1 MPMSSAVVQE
11 AVRVFGKATVEKIYG
26 MFTRVVRNKYHN
38 NPNKYKNYDKIFFL
52 NGIYDMNIINN
63 LRYFSKYYFH
73 GHSVGGTNPSLL
85 EAMAWKVFIISHN
98 NIFNK
103 NVLGK
108 DAYYFKTVEDVSSL
122 LINTKSLEEKRDVFI
137 NNNINKI
144 NKIYNWSK
152 INSNYI
158 NFFKEIIKK

>member
-1 MPMSSAVVQE
+1 
-11 AVRVFGKATVEKIYG
+11 
-26 MFTRVVRNKYHN
+26 
-38 NPNKYKNYDKIFFL
+38 
-52 NGIYDMNIINN
+52 
-63 LRYFSKYYFH
+63 
-73 GHSVGGTNPSLL
+73 
-85 EAMAWKVFIISHN
+85 MACKVFIISHN

-158 NFFKEIIKK
+158 NFFKEIIIKTKSNNTPLFT